1 MFIPS
6 FRYYSNSLK
15 GHSLAPAHPDGFPK
29 EQGVKRHY
37 KSGHTDIINV
47 DSRTYRWTDRHT
59 DRHINRPNDMQMD
72 RRTYGWTDGHI
83 LIWTEGHIDGQKDR
97 LTF

>member
-1 MFIPS
+1 MT
-6 FRYYSNSLK
+6 
-15 GHSLAPAHPDGFPK
+15 PAHPDGFPK

-59 DRHINRPNDMQMD
+59 DRHMNRPKDM
-72 RRTYGWTDGHI
+72 
-83 LIWTEGHIDGQKDR
+83 
-97 LTF
+97 